1 MFFKE
6 TLRSVVI
13 CQSDFK
19 IQHGKCEK
27 FMTYICRDRTLFD
40 PESSAELKKKRYNRY
55 VILSKLVLNLPYNK
69 YKVLVSDKMVMKPS
83 IKL

>member
-1 MFFKE
+1 
-6 TLRSVVI
+6 
-13 CQSDFK
+13 
-19 IQHGKCEK
+19 
-27 FMTYICRDRTLFD
+27 MTYICRDRTLFD
-40 PESSAELKKKRYNRY
+40 PKSSAELKKKKRYNRY

>member
-1 MFFKE
+1 
-6 TLRSVVI
+6 
-13 CQSDFK
+13 
-19 IQHGKCEK
+19 
-27 FMTYICRDRTLFD
+27 MTYICRDRTLFD
-40 PESSAELKKKRYNRY
+40 PKSSAELKKKKKRYNRY